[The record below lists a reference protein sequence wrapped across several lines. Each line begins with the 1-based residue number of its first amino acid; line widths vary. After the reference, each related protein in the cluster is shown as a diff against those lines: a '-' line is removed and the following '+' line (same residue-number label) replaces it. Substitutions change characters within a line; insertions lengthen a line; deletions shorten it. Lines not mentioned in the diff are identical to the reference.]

1 MSVATTMSKIDVID
15 ALVTIENIL
24 GIYRN
29 YSVLSREAKI
39 FVKIRT
45 FLETSIMSIF
55 TVYLLYYYAVIFPS
69 TYFNRVI
76 VIYYTI
82 FRSMNSFVAI
92 FLSLYS
98 FKYFDE
104 FILLVRNTR
113 VKYGNN
119 LLYQMFVSKENKKY
133 LVDIV
138 LFSVIMIFTT
148 FIYSYNLYLLK
159 VKKLFILEFALKIVH
174 YYRYFYGNF
183 IFSQYI
189 DIFIGPIKYFN
200 YLLSNVLNKLKAD
213 QEIVE
218 KRELETLHEDLE
230 TLGKIYQ
237 LLQATSASLQNCFGI
252 QVSTKNC
259 YLQQVLQSINQ
270 SNELIPAI

>member
-1 MSVATTMSKIDVID
+1 MKNHLPIKAVDYLLLITLVASYCQQHKFVSFATTMSKIDVID

-119 LLYQMFVSKENKKY
+119 LLYQMFVSKEDKKY
-133 LVDIV
+133 LVNIV

-148 FIYSYNLYLLK
+148 FIYSYNLYILK
-159 VKKLFILEFALKIVH
+159 VKKLL
-174 YYRYFYGNF
+174 Y
-183 IFSQYI
+183 
-189 DIFIGPIKYFN
+189 
-200 YLLSNVLNKLKAD
+200 
-213 QEIVE
+213 
-218 KRELETLHEDLE
+218 
-230 TLGKIYQ
+230 
-237 LLQATSASLQNCFGI
+237 
-252 QVSTKNC
+252 
-259 YLQQVLQSINQ
+259 
-270 SNELIPAI
+270 